1 MPNYLG
7 AALDAYQRGKL
18 LNSSDGLSAVP
29 SGYGTEYDQLFAN
42 NPYRNL
48 TYKKTGWQNFISA
61 LGFRTDADRWLE
73 DAQVNAYEYD
83 AGIFSLMQQNEF
95 NSPQAQAERMKAAG
109 QNPDLL
115 GTGDVAGAASPAEDP
130 NGMSQNVGNEE
141 INQLGS
147 SILNLVPSIMSFA
160 TNLTQLR
167 GIRAENNL
175 KELEFNDS
183 VIDYSNKFFNEG
195 LTKKDYEEA
204 FTKND
209 FTNILEAAYSNSK
222 SLAESLFSSPSAR
235 KRFQLTY
242 GQHSRSF
249 VAEMQKYK
257 TWDEFEKYRKSLI
270 EKRSSP
276 LYDDDN
282 ATMVELTGHILK
294 PYIEWQKKVYEI
306 NARKANLRKP
316 ELEQGLENAQMAN
329 QLEYEQNIDPSL
341 QAGAENTSNE
351 RASQENEI
359 INATNDMF
367 EQIMKNLDS
376 KDAWYSD
383 IAKALVGI
391 MRGYLMSNIHA
402 SFGRRQQINPTT
414 GGIDDLSSFNVGF

>member
-1 MPNYLG
+1 MPNLFDRLAGADNHIIGTDLG
-7 AALDAYQRGKL
+7 
-18 LNSSDGLSAVP
+18 SAP
-29 SGYGTEYDQLFAN
+29 SGYGDEYDRLFQA

-48 TYKKTGWQNFISA
+48 TYKKSWWQDLVFA
-61 LGFRTDADRWLE
+61 LGFRTDADRWKE
-73 DAQVNAYEYD
+73 DAQVNSAEYD
-83 AGIFSLMQQNEF
+83 AGIFSQIQQNEY
-95 NSPQAQAERMKAAG
+95 NSPQAQAERMRLAG

-115 GTGDVAGAASPAEDP
+115 GTGDVAGASSPAEDP
-130 NGMSQNVGNEE
+130 NGMSPNVGNDE
-141 INQLGS
+141 ISHIGS
-147 SILNLVPSIMSFA
+147 SIMNLVPSIMSFA

-204 FTKND
+204 FAKND
-209 FTNILEAAYSNSK
+209 FSNILEAAYSNSK
-222 SLAESLFSSPSAR
+222 SLAETLFSSPSAR

-270 EKRSSP
+270 EQRASP

-282 ATMVELTGHILK
+282 STMVELTGHILK

-306 NARKANLRKP
+306 NARRAILRKP
-316 ELEQGLENAQMAN
+316 ELEQGLENEQMAN
-329 QLEYEQNIDPSL
+329 QLEYEQGLDPSL
-341 QAGAENTSNE
+341 QASAENTSNE
-351 RASQENEI
+351 RVSQENEI

-402 SFGRRQQINPTT
+402 SFGRRQQINPSN
-414 GGIDDLSSFNVGF
+414 GQIDDLSAFNVGF